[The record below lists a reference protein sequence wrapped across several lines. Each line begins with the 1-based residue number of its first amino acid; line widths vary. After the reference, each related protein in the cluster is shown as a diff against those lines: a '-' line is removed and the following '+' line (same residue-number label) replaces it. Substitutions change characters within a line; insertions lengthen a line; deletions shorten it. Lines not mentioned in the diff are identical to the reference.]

1 MTLQYPFLLSIPHS
15 GEVIPPEVQDR
26 VAITRRDI
34 LYTGDPLTRRIY
46 GFEGRVA
53 ACIATDIARVI
64 VDMNR
69 APYYAP
75 FMNPDGIVKRVTSEG
90 VPVYREGLYPDRN
103 LILTLL
109 KRYYYP
115 YHQSLDAALD
125 AGGVRLAFDCHS
137 MLPYPPPLST
147 EPPGPRPLFCLSN
160 GGDEKGRPTRHG
172 TVTCPP
178 ELLAALADAF
188 RDAFGGEGEI
198 ALNKPFRGGFISQA
212 HYRHRRIPWVQIE
225 MNRRLY
231 EDDASSDLA
240 TVQPDEA
247 VIRGLRKRIFSA
259 LEQFWQSLPEEA
271 GTGVQ
276 DAAHG
281 RGGG

>member
-1 MTLQYPFLLSIPHS
+1 MTSQYPFLFSIPHG
-15 GEVIPPEVQDR
+15 GEVIPTEVQDR
-26 VAITRRDI
+26 VAITRRDV

-46 GFEGRVA
+46 DFGDRAA
-53 ACIATDIARVI
+53 ACVSTDIARVI

-90 VPVYREGLYPDRN
+90 IPIYREGRYPDRT

-115 YHQSLDAALD
+115 YHQSLNAAL
-125 AGGVRLAFDCHS
+125 GTGEIRLALDCHS

-160 GGDEKGRPTRHG
+160 GGDSTGRPTRHG
-172 TVTCPP
+172 IVTCPP
-178 ELLAALADAF
+178 DRLTALAEAF
-188 RDAFGGEGEI
+188 RDEFAGEGEI
-198 ALNKPFRGGFISQA
+198 ALNRPFRGGFISQA

-231 EDDASSDLA
+231 ENDATDDPAS
-240 TVQPDEA
+240 VQPDEA
-247 VIRGLRKRIFSA
+247 VIRRLRRRIFSA
-259 LEQFWQSLPEEA
+259 LEQFWQSLPE
-271 GTGVQ
+271 
-276 DAAHG
+276 DAP
-281 RGGG
+281 